1 MISDIDWNA
10 AVVIVFLS
18 ESTSWITGK
27 ALCEGMLR
35 YMGSSPKF
43 QPS

>member
-18 ESTSWITGK
+18 ESSSCINGK
-27 ALCEGMLR
+27 ALYEGMLR
-35 YMGSSPKF
+35 YMGSSPEF